1 MALKFIKLF
10 EQFNDEYDDEYD
22 DTLDG
27 IEEHDFTDYEKAQ
40 EGGFWG
46 SKASGILPIA
56 KDTGKILIGLRSQ
69 DVNEPL
75 TWGNFGGA
83 IGLADD
89 GSEEDE
95 LSPSDNARKEM
106 MEEIA
111 YTGSMKVVDSY
122 VFEKD
127 DFIYYN
133 FLGIISNQHD
143 ISKDNTQ
150 LNWEV
155 DELKWVELDE
165 LVNHPDLH
173 FGIQGLLD
181 NSYDQIKAI
190 VEKIKN

>member
-1 MALKFIKLF
+1 MSLKHIKLF
-10 EQFNDEYDDEYD
+10 EQFNDEDED
-22 DTLDG
+22 
-27 IEEHDFTDYEKAQ
+27 DFTDYEKAQ

-56 KDTGKILIGLRSQ
+56 KDTGKILIGLRSES
-69 DVNEPL
+69 VNEPL

-83 IGLADD
+83 IGVDD
-89 GSEEDE
+89 YGRGEKE

-106 MEEIA
+106 MEEVG
-111 YTGSMKVVDSY
+111 YKGSMELVDSF
-122 VFEKD
+122 VFEKN

-133 FLGIISNQHD
+133 FLGIIPNQHD
-143 ISKDNTQ
+143 ISESNSE

-155 DELKWVELDE
+155 NELKWVTLDE
-165 LVNHPDLH
+165 LENHPDLH

-190 VEKIKN
+190 VEKINN